1 MHIYKYEVIYSFMI
15 AEMWKSILRNT
26 YTQNSKK
33 TQPAISWNL
42 LYFENALFI
51 IAKEGWQIKYS
62 QSNNR
67 QMKKEGRVWP
77 FSGLTV
83 FT

>member
-1 MHIYKYEVIYSFMI
+1 MYKYEVICSFMI
-15 AEMWKSILRNT
+15 AEMWKNILRNT
-26 YTQNSKK
+26 YTQSSKK
-33 TQPAISWNL
+33 KKQPAISWNL

-62 QSNNR
+62 QSKNR
-67 QMKKEGRVWP
+67 QMKEEGRVWP

-83 FT
+83 ST